1 MFKIPHKI
9 SVFLSLVLTV
19 VLMLAVIGGCFLVP
33 GVVDRFIDLRYPD
46 GQMNAEKP
54 IVMLISYGVLAVVA
68 LADVMLF
75 LLLCRVRRGL
85 VFTAL
90 SVSYI
95 RMISWCAIAC
105 GLLFVALGRYFSI
118 AFVVAAAGIF
128 AGLCV
133 LVVKNVIE
141 EAVEIKAENDLTV

>member
-9 SVFLSLVLTV
+9 SVT
-19 VLMLAVIGGCFLVP
+19 
-33 GVVDRFIDLRYPD
+33 
-46 GQMNAEKP
+46 
-54 IVMLISYGVLAVVA
+54 
-68 LADVMLF
+68 
-75 LLLCRVRRGL
+75 LLL

-95 RMISWCAIAC
+95 RVISWCAIIC

-118 AFVVAAAGIF
+118 ALVVAAAGIF